1 MTLQIGQK
9 IIAIHILSNISKV
22 KGNRTMKFGRLIEYN
37 MRNTFLEKSC
47 TKCGGGA
54 SPRSFYKKMK
64 LNISLDYQSEM
75 L

>member
-1 MTLQIGQK
+1 MTSQIGQK
-9 IIAIHILSNISKV
+9 IIEIHILSNISKV

-54 SPRSFYKKMK
+54 GSRSFYKKMK